1 MKPLHTHLS
10 DRLLSLIIRIAKESK
25 HRMMM
30 IMMMSMT
37 VHDDDDDHDDDD
49 NSPSSE
55 VGTMK

>member
-30 IMMMSMT
+30 MIMMVMMSMT
-37 VHDDDDDHDDDD
+37 EHDD
-49 NSPSSE
+49 E
-55 VGTMK
+55 